1 MRREFVRDAVTEP
14 SDHQPEEWDSDD
26 EDELDD
32 EEMDRRVKA
41 EMLKRA
47 WAAWNVAE
55 ETLHEDPEAFGAM
68 SFGIVALGTMLELIK
83 KQRTGTG
90 RIDSFLRRQS
100 AYQSQRS

>member
-1 MRREFVRDAVTEP
+1 MAESSE
-14 SDHQPEEWDSDD
+14 HQPEEWDSDD

-55 ETLHEDPEAFGAM
+55 ETLHEDPEAFG
-68 SFGIVALGTMLELIK
+68 GHELWN
-83 KQRTGTG
+83 RCSGNHV
-90 RIDSFLRRQS
+90 R
-100 AYQSQRS
+100 AH